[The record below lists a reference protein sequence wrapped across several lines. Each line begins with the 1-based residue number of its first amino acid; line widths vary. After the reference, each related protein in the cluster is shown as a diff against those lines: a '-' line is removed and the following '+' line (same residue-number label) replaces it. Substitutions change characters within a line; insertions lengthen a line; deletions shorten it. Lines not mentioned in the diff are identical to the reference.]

1 MSVLIMLAALTIGG
15 QAAEPA
21 ATCEV
26 TGEQRAANRMLSFMD
41 FDQRGVTPQT
51 ARKLGERK
59 CYAEAAAA
67 SEDYLLF
74 GPDLTRREADVVSW
88 HLAQYLASA
97 GRETE
102 AARVMATTRREPEET
117 PDGFDWNTYLVGSYA
132 FLVRDRAMLDEAV
145 ERLNAQ
151 GGQRNI
157 MNGRVLRR
165 LQKCFGRSYLEAY
178 EGDACAVE

>member
-1 MSVLIMLAALTIGG
+1 MSILALLAVLTIG
-15 QAAEPA
+15 QAAGPA
-21 ATCEV
+21 LTCEV
-26 TGEQRAANRMLSFMD
+26 TDEQRAANRTLSFMD

-117 PDGFDWNTYLVGSYA
+117 PDGFDWNTYLLGSYA
-132 FLVRDRAMLDEAV
+132 FLVKDRAMLDQAV
-145 ERLNAQ
+145 TRLNAQ
-151 GGQRNI
+151 GGQRNL

-165 LQKCFGRSYLEAY
+165 LQKCFDRSYEDAY
-178 EGDACAVE
+178 ESEACAVE

>member
-1 MSVLIMLAALTIGG
+1 MSILALMAVLTIG
-15 QAAEPA
+15 QPAEPA
-21 ATCEV
+21 LTCAV
-26 TGEQRAANRMLSFMD
+26 TDEQRTANRALSFMD

-97 GRETE
+97 GREAE
-102 AARVMATTRREPEET
+102 AAHVMATTRREPEET
-117 PDGFDWNTYLVGSYA
+117 PDGFDWNTYLLGSYA
-132 FLVRDRAMLDEAV
+132 FLVKDRAMLDDAV
-145 ERLNAQ
+145 ARLAAQ
-151 GGQRNI
+151 GGQRNL

-165 LQKCFGRSYLEAY
+165 LQKCFGSSYEDAY
-178 EGDACAVE
+178 ESEACAVE

>member
-1 MSVLIMLAALTIGG
+1 MSILVLMAALTIS
-15 QAAEPA
+15 QAAEPTP
-21 ATCEV
+21 TCTV
-26 TGEQRAANRMLSFMD
+26 TNEQRDANRTLSFLD

-88 HLAQYLASA
+88 HLAQYLASS
-97 GRETE
+97 GREAE

-117 PDGFDWNTYLVGSYA
+117 PDGFDWNTYLIGSHA
-132 FLVRDRAMLDEAV
+132 FLTGDRPMLDDAV
-145 ERLNAQ
+145 ARLTAQ
-151 GGQRNI
+151 GGQRNL

-165 LQKCFGRSYLEAY
+165 LQKCFGRPYLEAY
-178 EGDACAVE
+178 ESETCAVE

>member
-1 MSVLIMLAALTIGG
+1 MSILILMAALTIG
-15 QAAEPA
+15 QAAEA
-21 ATCEV
+21 APSCTV
-26 TGEQRAANRMLSFMD
+26 TSEQRVANRALSFLD

-51 ARKLGERK
+51 ARKLGERN

-88 HLAQYLASA
+88 HLAQYLAFS
-97 GRETE
+97 GREAE

-117 PDGFDWNTYLVGSYA
+117 PDGFDWNTYLIGSYA
-132 FLVRDRAMLDEAV
+132 FLAGDRTMLDEAAA
-145 ERLNAQ
+145 RLNAQ
-151 GGQRNI
+151 AGPRNQ

-165 LQKCFGRSYLEAY
+165 LQKCFGRPYLEAY
-178 EGDACAVE
+178 ESETCAVE